1 MRENRRV
8 LVGMSGG
15 IDSSIVCI
23 LLQKRGFEVVGVTM
37 RMWDSQRHFK
47 EGDIEPDY
55 ILSARRLAQQLGIV
69 HHVID
74 ARAVFKNEVVDYF
87 TSEYLNGRTP
97 NPCVRCNRVIKW
109 DLMRKLADELDCW
122 YLATGHYAN
131 VVCLND
137 NYYISKGR
145 DVKKDQSYFLWD
157 VDPSIWERVLFP
169 LGEITKNETRDIA
182 KQLGFTDLYTQKE
195 SMEICFVE
203 SDYRDFLKVHCSD
216 QLAQIGQGDY
226 VDREGK
232 KLGSHEGY
240 PFYTIGQ
247 RKGLRIALG
256 VPAFVLKINPLK
268 NTVMLGERSDVEAF
282 EMVVENYRVVSF
294 KDFEEPVSVQIRY
307 RSAGIPAQIIF
318 VDETLLL
325 VRFLEVAS
333 SVAPGQSAV
342 FYKEG
347 IVLGGG
353 VIGNDKCL
361 KSAKKRL
368 KRLQE
373 SNLD

>member
-1 MRENRRV
+1 
-8 LVGMSGG
+8 MS
-15 IDSSIVCI
+15 
-23 LLQKRGFEVVGVTM
+23 
-37 RMWDSQRHFK
+37 
-47 EGDIEPDY
+47 
-55 ILSARRLAQQLGIV
+55 
-69 HHVID
+69 
-74 ARAVFKNEVVDYF
+74 
-87 TSEYLNGRTP
+87 
-97 NPCVRCNRVIKW
+97 
-109 DLMRKLADELDCW
+109 KLADELDCW

-131 VVCLND
+131 VVRLND
-137 NYYISKGR
+137 NYYISKGC

-157 VDPSIWERVLFP
+157 VDPSIWKRVLFP

-203 SDYRDFLKVHCSD
+203 SDYRDFLKMHCSD
-216 QLAQIGQGDY
+216 RLTQIGQGDY

-268 NTVMLGERSDVEAF
+268 NTVMLGERSDVEAS

-294 KDFEEPVSVQIRY
+294 KDFDEPVSVQIRY
-307 RSAGIPAQIIF
+307 RSVGIPAQITF

-368 KRLQE
+368 KKLQE